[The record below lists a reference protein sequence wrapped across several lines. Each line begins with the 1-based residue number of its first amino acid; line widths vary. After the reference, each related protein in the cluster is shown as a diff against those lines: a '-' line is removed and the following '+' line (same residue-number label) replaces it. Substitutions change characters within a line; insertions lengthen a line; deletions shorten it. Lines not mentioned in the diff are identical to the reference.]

1 MQIQYVLTYVLDE
14 SKENVLCLIKESG
27 PAFLIGKINVPGG
40 KIEPKESLQSACSRE
55 LFEETGLSI
64 DSKKW
69 INFETYISEEFIL
82 YKFCSKI
89 PKSELNKAYTK
100 EKEIIFV
107 DSIKNLRERNAQSP
121 NDFND
126 DFWFDI
132 HKIEKFY

>member
-69 INFETYISEEFIL
+69 INFETYISEEFVL

-89 PKSELNKAYTK
+89 PKSELDKALAA
-100 EKEIIFV
+100 ISACLISGCC
-107 DSIKNLRERNAQSP
+107 SISSRIAAIRP
-121 NDFND
+121 CVVFC
-126 DFWFDI
+126 
-132 HKIEKFY
+132 